1 MPCPEERALN
11 EATASTGSPGI
22 GDAPLLELGLFFL
35 LAATSQAIY
44 RALVARH
51 YAWADLV

>member
-1 MPCPEERALN
+1 VPCPEERALN

-35 LAATSQAIY
+35 LAVVSPVID
-44 RALVARH
+44 RVAARRH
-51 YAWADLV
+51 DPRGDLV